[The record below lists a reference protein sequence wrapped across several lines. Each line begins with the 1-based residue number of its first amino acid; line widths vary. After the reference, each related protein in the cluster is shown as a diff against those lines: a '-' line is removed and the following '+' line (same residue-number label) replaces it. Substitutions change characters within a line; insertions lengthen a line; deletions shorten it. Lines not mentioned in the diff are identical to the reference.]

1 MSKNKIWTCLTR
13 VISPSQITIFIN
25 SDKARNNLFNARI
38 KQYFNFKVN
47 GYKNQDKIKNRNYE
61 NDEYITGDWFMQTLK
76 ECNQCYMCKK
86 SFSLDIIDSVVKSDI
101 TADRI
106 DNKLAHTKNN
116 CKLAC
121 VKCNI
126 TAK

>member
-1 MSKNKIWTCLTR
+1 
-13 VISPSQITIFIN
+13 
-25 SDKARNNLFNARI
+25 
-38 KQYFNFKVN
+38 
-47 GYKNQDKIKNRNYE
+47 
-61 NDEYITGDWFMQTLK
+61 MQTLK